1 MQTDLHNNH
10 YSQLALFVGS
20 LNRKSMDYIGTK
32 TEICSET
39 ERQSLE
45 NAVEVPH
52 SGEQL
57 QLSVLFKAHE

>member
-1 MQTDLHNNH
+1 
-10 YSQLALFVGS
+10 
-20 LNRKSMDYIGTK
+20 MDYIGTK

-39 ERQSLE
+39 KRQSLE